1 MFKKLIIIL
10 FTHIF
15 FCNGVSAN
23 IDIKARTAILQDFL
37 SGEILYEKEPDRSIY
52 PASMTKIMTSII
64 AFELIKSGD
73 LSLDEKFIISEKAW
87 RLSTSGYSSMF
98 VMVGDNVSVE
108 NLLKGIIIAS
118 GNDACIALAEGIAG
132 TEEEFAIMMT
142 SKAKEI
148 GMENTNFA
156 NSSGINDPDNY
167 STVRDIM
174 IMTNYL
180 ISEFPEFYKWFKEK
194 EFTWDRTGGDPITQG
209 NRNPLLY
216 KNMGADGVKT
226 GYLAVERY
234 SLSSSIERKGR
245 RLIAVGSGFETKNS
259 RSKESSK
266 LLTYGLTNFD
276 LIEIS
281 KENLPFDSLDV
292 WLGKEN
298 SIKVYTKENI
308 YKIIKK
314 GQKKLLKAKVVYE
327 GPIEAPI
334 KKDQKLAKLK
344 IIYDQDLIGEY
355 DLLAIKDIKK
365 VNIFSRLIK
374 SLNYLIWGDV

>member
-1 MFKKLIIIL
+1 
-10 FTHIF
+10 
-15 FCNGVSAN
+15 
-23 IDIKARTAILQDFL
+23 
-37 SGEILYEKEPDRSIY
+37 
-52 PASMTKIMTSII
+52 
-64 AFELIKSGD
+64 
-73 LSLDEKFIISEKAW
+73 
-87 RLSTSGYSSMF
+87 
-98 VMVGDNVSVE
+98 
-108 NLLKGIIIAS
+108 
-118 GNDACIALAEGIAG
+118 
-132 TEEEFAIMMT
+132 
-142 SKAKEI
+142 
-148 GMENTNFA
+148 
-156 NSSGINDPDNY
+156 
-167 STVRDIM
+167 
-174 IMTNYL
+174 
-180 ISEFPEFYKWFKEK
+180 
-194 EFTWDRTGGDPITQG
+194 
-209 NRNPLLY
+209 
-216 KNMGADGVKT
+216 MGADGVKT

-234 SLSSSIERKGR
+234 SLASSIERKGR

-281 KENLPFDSLDV
+281 KENSPFDSLDV

-298 SIKVYTKENI
+298 SIKVYTRENI

-344 IIYDQDLIGEY
+344 IIYDQELIGEY